1 MCASEIP
8 VAFADVAAPILKLCV
23 LYFESSSP
31 ASFNVAD
38 SKLLNEAR
46 DNGDPSSKINRGPEP
61 LPLSARCGRKALM
74 GHTTESVRLKHN
86 LAPLRKGGRFGL
98 LNCKPS
104 NYWSHAVV

>member
-1 MCASEIP
+1 MC
-8 VAFADVAAPILKLCV
+8 VV
-23 LYFESSSP
+23 FESSSP